1 MMDLYDDFSH
11 SIYFVNLPKLDKRK
25 YNKTYFNNY
34 VVSSDFFKKYHMNRH
49 KNITNCIIK
58 WKKIND
64 NNENNEN

>member
-11 SIYFVNLPKLDKRK
+11 SIYFVNLTKTDKRK

-34 VVSSDFFKKYHMNRH
+34 VISSDFFKKHHAHRH
-49 KNITNCIIK
+49 KNVTNCIIK

-64 NNENNEN
+64 ENDEN